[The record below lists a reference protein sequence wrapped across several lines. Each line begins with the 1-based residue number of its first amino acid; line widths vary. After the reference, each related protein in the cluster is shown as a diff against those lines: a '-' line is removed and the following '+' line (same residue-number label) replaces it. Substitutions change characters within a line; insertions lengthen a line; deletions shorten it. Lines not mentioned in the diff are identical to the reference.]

1 MLEDTRARQDLHRR
15 LAGLGGA
22 VADGYRPDRF
32 DIIGALI
39 CLVGVGFIMYA
50 PRH

>member
-1 MLEDTRARQDLHRR
+1 MLEDTRARRDLHRR
-15 LAGLGGA
+15 LAGLGA

-32 DIIGALI
+32 DIIGALV